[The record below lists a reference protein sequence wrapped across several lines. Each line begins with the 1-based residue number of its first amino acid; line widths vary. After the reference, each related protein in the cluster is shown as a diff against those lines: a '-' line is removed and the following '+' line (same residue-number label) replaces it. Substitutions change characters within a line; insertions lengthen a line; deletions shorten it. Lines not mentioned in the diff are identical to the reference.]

1 MAIKVWGIDVSK
13 YNHPIDWKKVKNAG
27 VKFAILRVGF
37 ASTSN
42 RNKLYVDPYFE
53 EFYKG
58 AKKVG
63 MPVGAYFYSRCNSVE
78 TAKKRSRIYIKRY
91 KR

>member
-13 YNHPIDWKKVKNAG
+13 YNAPIDWQKVKNAG

-42 RNKLYVDPYFE
+42 RNNLYLDPYFE
-53 EFYKG
+53 IFYKG
-58 AKKVG
+58 AKAGFKSNYW
-63 MPVGAYFYSRCNSVE
+63 ANFFFYTS
-78 TAKKRSRIYIKRY
+78 TDF
-91 KR
+91 